1 LAVHSELYHQIS
13 NELKEKKVTLV
24 AVSKTKSVEEILEL
38 YNLGQRDFG
47 ENYVQE
53 LTEKYQQL
61 PKDIHW
67 HFIGHLQSN
76 KVKLIAPFVH
86 LIHSVD
92 SEKLLKEINKEAKK
106 NERIIDCLLQV
117 HIAKEETK
125 FGLDENELQQM
136 IKALNLASNTN
147 EEKSFK
153 NISIKGLMGMA
164 SFTDDEKIVRK
175 EFHSLK
181 TLFDQFTIH
190 HSPLTTHHS
199 PFTILSMGMS
209 ADYKIAIE
217 EGSNMVRIGSLL
229 FGERNYTKS

>member
-1 LAVHSELYHQIS
+1 MAVHSELYHQIS

-106 NERIIDCLLQV
+106 KERIIDCLLQV

-125 FGLDENELQQM
+125 FGLDENELEQIIQ
-136 IKALNLASNTN
+136 ALNLASNTN

-164 SFTDDEKIVRK
+164 SFTDNEEIVRK

-190 HSPLTTHHS
+190 HSPLTTHHL